1 MSFGINKCATIV
13 VKPVNFN
20 KPPRYEDPTFY
31 IGMHSIP
38 KVTCYT
44 YLGIAFDEDLSLK
57 PILSNMY
64 KKVNYSLYSLR
75 NFLLNNSIPIG
86 LRKII
91 IQSFIISKVLY
102 YAPFLG
108 SNKNRTSR
116 IQFLLNTGMLWSI
129 NSLNRKNNFSK
140 DKKTVKY
147 ERNSYM
153 SLYALSIDFKIPPL
167 ASICEAQQIKCFI
180 KWRKSNCIIKDLI
193 RNIPKLSHYSW
204 TKESRSLHEKLKKKN
219 IKNTDE
225 IKEEYWLNNPL
236 NNGRKPLD
244 IPISN
249 SKIKQKLL
257 ILVLKNLI

>member
-1 MSFGINKCATIV
+1 MLSLVFQWANVNEMSFGINKSTIV
-13 VKPVNFN
+13 VKPINFN

-31 IGMHSIP
+31 IGMYSIP
-38 KVTCYT
+38 EVTCYT
-44 YLGIAFDEDLSLK
+44 YLGIPFDEDLSLK

-64 KKVNYSLYSLR
+64 KKVNNSLYSLR

-86 LRKII
+86 LK
-91 IQSFIISKVLY
+91 
-102 YAPFLG
+102 
-108 SNKNRTSR
+108 
-116 IQFLLNTGMLWSI
+116 
-129 NSLNRKNNFSK
+129 
-140 DKKTVKY
+140 
-147 ERNSYM
+147 
-153 SLYALSIDFKIPPL
+153 
-167 ASICEAQQIKCFI
+167 
-180 KWRKSNCIIKDLI
+180 
-193 RNIPKLSHYSW
+193 
-204 TKESRSLHEKLKKKN
+204 KLKKKN